1 MVVGGGDE
9 MSHTGGS
16 SSSSDPPT
24 SSSQHALSSVEATKM
39 DPQTILALQTNSV
52 TNAVDDLMSGY
63 DRLNENLPGIAS
75 KVATIQS
82 ETEYMAT
89 KLEER

>member
-1 MVVGGGDE
+1 MVVGEGDE

-16 SSSSDPPT
+16 SSGSDPPT

-52 TNAVDDLMSGY
+52 TNAVDDLMC
-63 DRLNENLPGIAS
+63 N
-75 KVATIQS
+75 
-82 ETEYMAT
+82 
-89 KLEER
+89 